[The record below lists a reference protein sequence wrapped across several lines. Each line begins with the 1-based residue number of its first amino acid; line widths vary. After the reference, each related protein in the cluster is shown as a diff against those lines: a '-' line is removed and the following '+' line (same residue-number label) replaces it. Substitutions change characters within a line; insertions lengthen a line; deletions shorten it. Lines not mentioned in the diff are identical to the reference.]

1 MEEKEGIEKNVNFFF
16 VIVRRKVVDTG
27 RSQRQAKQR
36 YKDKWGGGGRVRER
50 VEKASGLCSVP
61 SVCC

>member
-1 MEEKEGIEKNVNFFF
+1 MSMIEQDGVSDGREG
-16 VIVRRKVVDTG
+16 DG
-27 RSQRQAKQR
+27 
-36 YKDKWGGGGRVRER
+36 VRER